1 MFHSILRYDYLKITN
16 ENDEIFGVV
25 CGEQPGENVVVIGN
39 YVQLI
44 FHSDSEVQK
53 KGFLISFTAVPR
65 SGEYNK
71 GDTGRRGILGGALV

>member
-1 MFHSILRYDYLKITN
+1 MKITN

-25 CGEQPGENVVVIGN
+25 CGKQPGENVLVAGN
-39 YVQLI
+39 YAKLT

-53 KGFLISFTAVPR
+53 KGFLISFIAAPK

-71 GDTGRRGILGGALV
+71 SDTSRRAFNTV